1 MKVIL
6 VAVLVSA
13 VISFATTLILTR
25 RIAVNHF
32 KVIDGY
38 VKDMVE
44 IAKNEIRLAYVN
56 RDKH

>member
-6 VAVLVSA
+6 VAVLASA
-13 VISFATTLILTR
+13 VVSFATTLILTR

-44 IAKNEIRLAYVN
+44 VAKEQIRKAYISQ
-56 RDKH
+56 DKH